1 MESKFSKVKVN
12 NEIELCRVTDMKV
25 KTMIER
31 ALLEARISY
40 FIKWEKPG
48 LFSGGRKQS
57 CVFQVNEW
65 QIELAC
71 DDSRTGIEATAGAKG
86 EGIDTGRGSQTSE
99 ADRRKSPAGRK
110 TLLHCGKVY

>member
-65 QIELAC
+65 QIELAEQAIANLG
-71 DDSRTGIEATAGAKG
+71 DEAESKIKYIMKKT
-86 EGIDTGRGSQTSE
+86 DT
-99 ADRRKSPAGRK
+99 
-110 TLLHCGKVY
+110 LF